1 MYTVPA
7 MTGMSGDYLQSRA
20 VPNNRNKNM
29 KHLGLSLLLLLLY
42 SGVCTAKDYTL
53 EISRKDRSFVFNSTL
68 RVKAASGENHINVDG
83 KYHDW
88 RCSAWTSPAGGG
100 LEVACYSQ
108 NFRDRFNLHSLIRCN
123 SDDFM
128 YLDGIDMTC
137 R

>member
-1 MYTVPA
+1 
-7 MTGMSGDYLQSRA
+7 
-20 VPNNRNKNM
+20 M

-53 EISRKDRSFVFNSTL
+53 EISRNDQSFVFNSTL
-68 RVKAASGENHINVDG
+68 RVKSAAGANHINVDG

-88 RCSAWTSPAGGG
+88 RCSAWTSPAGNG
-100 LEVACYSQ
+100 LELACYSRD
-108 NFRDRFNLHSLIRCN
+108 FRDRFDVHSLIRCN

>member
-1 MYTVPA
+1 MNHP
-7 MTGMSGDYLQSRA
+7 GLYLI
-20 VPNNRNKNM
+20 
-29 KHLGLSLLLLLLY
+29 LLLLY

-53 EISRKDRSFVFNSTL
+53 EITRKDHSFVFNSTL
-68 RVKAASGENHINVDG
+68 RVKDAAGENHINVDG

-88 RCSAWTSPAGGG
+88 RCSAWTSSAGNGIE
-100 LEVACYSQ
+100 LACYSKD
-108 NFRDRFNLHSLIRCN
+108 FRDTFDVHSLIRCN

>member
-1 MYTVPA
+1 
-7 MTGMSGDYLQSRA
+7 
-20 VPNNRNKNM
+20 M

-53 EISRKDRSFVFNSTL
+53 EISRKDQNFVFNSTL
-68 RVKAASGENHINVDG
+68 RVKAAAGENHINFDG

-88 RCSAWTSPAGGG
+88 RCSAWASPAVGG
-100 LEVACYSQ
+100 LEVACYSRD
-108 NFRDRFNLHSLIRCN
+108 FRDRFNVHSLIRCN